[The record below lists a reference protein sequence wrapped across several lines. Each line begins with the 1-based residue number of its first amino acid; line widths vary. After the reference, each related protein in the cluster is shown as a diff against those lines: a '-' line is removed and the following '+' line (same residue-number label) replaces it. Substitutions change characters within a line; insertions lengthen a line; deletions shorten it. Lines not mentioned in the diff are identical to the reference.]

1 MKGSF
6 VIIVGAG
13 RGGSSKIRDRPA
25 PGIVAIFVTRNR
37 PATSTGRG
45 IPARV
50 GAGRCGAGQNCHPY
64 KRVREQKTLYYFY

>member
-25 PGIVAIFVTRNR
+25 PGIGAIFVTRNR

-50 GAGRCGAGQNCHPY
+50 GTGRGGSVRGGAKLPSL
-64 KRVREQKTLYYFY
+64 VF